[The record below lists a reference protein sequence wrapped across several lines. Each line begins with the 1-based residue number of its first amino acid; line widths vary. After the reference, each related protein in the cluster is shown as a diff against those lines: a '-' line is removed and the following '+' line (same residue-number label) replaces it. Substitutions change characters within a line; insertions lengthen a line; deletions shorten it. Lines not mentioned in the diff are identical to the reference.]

1 MTTIL
6 CATDA
11 SPSSARVVATAA
23 AMSRLYDADLELFHA
38 VAIPPSYPPEVT
50 DEQMVAEL
58 RDAAEAAVS
67 AQAAAARGGGARVRT
82 RVQLGGPDAIV
93 DRARE
98 TQAGLL
104 VLGTHARH
112 GAARLLL
119 GSVAERTL
127 RAAPCP
133 TLVVPPAATG
143 ALVGQAKPA
152 RLKVVAGIDFSP
164 ASDAALAW
172 LGALRARVDCDIRLI
187 HLFVPAVEHD
197 RLGLEPPLPFEV
209 NPEVVEALARE
220 LRPRIHARA
229 GTDFALRIRP
239 LWGGEDDPLAWEA
252 DTDDADLLV
261 IGTSQTRRSTALRTV
276 RGARVPVVCVPR
288 DETTAVR
295 TEPLLPIT
303 TILVP
308 TDFSAGAAAAVRT
321 AYRLLLPTGGD
332 VVLTHIAPPD
342 ELGLEP
348 SRQEEIESCL
358 LGLIPEELA
367 LPHVHLRTLVVA
379 DPSPG
384 EAIVKAVRRVGADLV
399 VMAGGMIADHVLR
412 NAGQPVMVV
421 PAGRTARAK
430 AAG

>member
-11 SPSSARVVATAA
+11 SASSGRVVATAA
-23 AMSRLYDADLELFHA
+23 AMSRLHDADLELFHV
-38 VAIPPSYPPEVT
+38 VAIPPAYPPDVT

-58 RDAAEAAVS
+58 RDAAEAAVG
-67 AQAAAARGGGARVRT
+67 AQAAAARAAGAVRVQT

-98 TQAGLL
+98 VQPALL

-133 TLVVPPAATG
+133 TLVVPPSATG
-143 ALVGQAKPA
+143 RLVSDAKPA

-164 ASDAALAW
+164 ASDAALSW
-172 LGALRARVDCDIRLI
+172 LGALRGRVECEVRLI
-187 HLFVPAVEHD
+187 HLFVPAVEHE
-197 RLGLEPPLPFEV
+197 RLGLERPMPFEV
-209 NPEVVEALARE
+209 NAEVVETLARE
-220 LRPRIHARA
+220 LRPRIHART

-261 IGTSQTRRSTALRTV
+261 IGTSQARRSTALRTV

-288 DETTAVR
+288 DETPAK
-295 TEPLLPIT
+295 TEPLLPIK

-308 TDFSAGAAAAVRT
+308 TDFSAGAAAAVEM
-321 AYRLLLPTGGD
+321 AHRLLVATGGD
-332 VVLTHIAPPD
+332 VVLAHIAEPD
-342 ELGLEP
+342 ELGLAP
-348 SRQEEIESCL
+348 SRQEELENCL

-379 DPSPG
+379 DPAPG

-399 VMAGGMIADHVLR
+399 
-412 NAGQPVMVV
+412 
-421 PAGRTARAK
+421 
-430 AAG
+430 

>member
-11 SPSSARVVATAA
+11 SSSSASVVTAA
-23 AMSRLYDADLELFHA
+23 VAMSRLTDADLELFHA
-38 VAIPPSYPPEVT
+38 VAIPPTYPPDVT

-58 RDAAEAAVS
+58 RDAAEAAVC
-67 AQAAAARGGGARVRT
+67 AQAASARAGGARVRT
-82 RVQLGGPDAIV
+82 RVQLGGPDAIA

-98 TQAGLL
+98 IEAALL

-133 TLVVPPAATG
+133 TLVVPPSATG
-143 ALVGQAKPA
+143 ALVAQTKPA

-172 LGALRARVDCDIRLI
+172 LGALRARVDCEIRLI

-197 RLGLEPPLPFEV
+197 RFGLDPPLPFEA
-209 NPEVVEALARE
+209 NAEVVEALARE
-220 LRPRIHARA
+220 LRPRIHART

-252 DTDDADLLV
+252 DTDGADLLV
-261 IGTSQTRRSTALRTV
+261 IGSSQTRRSTALRTV

-288 DETTAVR
+288 DEAPPAR
-295 TEPLLPIT
+295 TEPLQPIK

-308 TDFSAGAAAAVRT
+308 TNFSAAATAAITT
-321 AYRLLLPTGGD
+321 AYRLLAPTGGD
-332 VVLTHIAPPD
+332 VVLAHIAPPD

-399 VMAGGMIADHVLR
+399 VMAGGTITDHVIR
-412 NAGQPVMVV
+412 NAGHPVLVV
-421 PAGRTARAK
+421 PAARTGRARA
-430 AAG
+430 GG

>member
-1 MTTIL
+1 MTTIV

-11 SPSSARVVATAA
+11 SASSGHVITTAA
-23 AMSRLYDADLELFHA
+23 AMSRLYDAELELFHT
-38 VAIPPSYPPEVT
+38 VAIPPTYPPDVT

-67 AQAAAARGGGARVRT
+67 AQVAAVRAGGLPVRT

-98 TQAGLL
+98 ADAALL
-104 VLGTHARH
+104 VLGTHARR

-133 TLVVPPAATG
+133 TLVVPPSAVG
-143 ALVGQAKPA
+143 ALVAQPKPA

-164 ASDAALAW
+164 ASDAALSW
-172 LGALRARVDCDIRLI
+172 LGTLRTRVDCDIRLI

-197 RLGLEPPLPFEV
+197 RLGLERPMPFEV
-209 NPEVVEALARE
+209 SAEVVEALARE
-220 LRPRIHARA
+220 LRPRVQART
-229 GTDFALRIRP
+229 GTDFVLRIRP

-261 IGTSQTRRSTALRTV
+261 IGTSQARRSTALRTV

-288 DETTAVR
+288 DETPAKA
-295 TEPLLPIT
+295 EPLLPIKT
-303 TILVP
+303 VLVP
-308 TDFSAGAAAAVRT
+308 TDFSAGAAATVET
-321 AYRLLLPTGGD
+321 AYRLLMATGGD
-332 VVLTHIAPPD
+332 LVLAHIAQPD
-342 ELGLEP
+342 ELGLDP
-348 SRQEEIESCL
+348 SRQEEIENCL
-358 LGLIPEELA
+358 LGLVPEDLS
-367 LPHVHLRTLVVA
+367 LPHVHLRPLVVA

-399 VMAGGMIADHVLR
+399 VMAPGTITDHVVR
-412 NAGQPVMVV
+412 NAAQPVLVV
-421 PAGRTARAK
+421 PDAPAGRRRAR
-430 AAG
+430 G